1 MTRNVLFLKLLLG
14 IGVCVA
20 LGTGVREAFAAPAAR
35 GFCTDP
41 LASGYCSTGAQCQGV
56 CQAAGFP
63 SGYPALCNFSTHCC
77 YCERDP

>member
-1 MTRNVLFLKLLLG
+1 MTGDVRILKLLLG
-14 IGVCVA
+14 VGVCAA
-20 LGTGVREAFAAPAAR
+20 LGTGARQAVATPAAR

-41 LASGYCSTGAQCQGV
+41 LASGYCTTVSQCQGV

-63 SGYPALCNFSTHCC
+63 SGSPALCNFASHCC